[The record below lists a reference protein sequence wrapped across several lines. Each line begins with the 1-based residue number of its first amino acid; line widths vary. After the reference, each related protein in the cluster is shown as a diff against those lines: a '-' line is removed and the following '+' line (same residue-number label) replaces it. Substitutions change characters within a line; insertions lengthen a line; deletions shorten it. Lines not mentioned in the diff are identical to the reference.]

1 MSRRVTSFFGACAVA
16 CLAALP
22 TSVYAQDGA
31 PGPAPAPAPA
41 PAAPA
46 AQWPLAFLKADQ
58 IWQLTKGG
66 GVTVGLVDS
75 GVSPLGDTRAN
86 LLSGADFSEGSA
98 SSGIAHIDTDTDS
111 HGTTMA
117 VLIAG
122 TGGGEGLRGLAPEA
136 KILPVRMQKE
146 TGEDPAKIADALKY
160 ATAQHV
166 KVINMSL
173 GTAPTA
179 GLAAAVKAAQ
189 DADIVVVAAAGN
201 GGGKVI
207 TPAAYPGVVAV
218 GAVDSTGTRW
228 DLSSYGPQI
237 ALMAPGVGIP
247 VEDAAGA
254 PKTVRGTS
262 NATAYV
268 TASAALVRALHP
280 DWTAGQT
287 IRVLLATAT
296 KTGGATGLTR
306 NDKYGYGI
314 VNPLAALKA
323 GTPVEKDNPLVAGA
337 APLVAPLPAA
347 APSPTPATSASV
359 SSSSASATPSPASA
373 TSTDVVQRSAK
384 TSTTDA
390 TEKTGLLSSRRNKIL
405 AACGGAAVLGVVL
418 LLLNRV
424 LKRRQLRRN
433 RAWH

>member
-1 MSRRVTSFFGACAVA
+1 MVS
-16 CLAALP
+16 LAALP
-22 TSVYAQDGA
+22 PSAYADD
-31 PGPAPAPAPA
+31 PAPVKPAV
-41 PAAPA
+41 
-46 AQWPLAFLKADQ
+46 QWPLTYLKADQ
-58 IWQLTKGG
+58 VWQLTKGS

-86 LLSGADFSEGSA
+86 LLSGADFSEGA
-98 SSGIAHIDTDTDS
+98 TSSGIAHIDTDTDS

-122 TGGGEGLRGLAPEA
+122 TGGGAGLRGLAPEA
-136 KILPVRMQKE
+136 KILPVRMQKQ
-146 TGEDPAKIADALKY
+146 TGEDPVKITDAVKF

-173 GTAPTA
+173 GTAPTPE
-179 GLAAAVKAAQ
+179 LAAAVKAAQ

-207 TPAAYPGVVAV
+207 TPASYPGVVAV

-228 DLSSYGPQI
+228 ASSSYGPQV
-237 ALMAPGVGIP
+237 ALMGPGVEIP
-247 VEDAAGA
+247 VENADGV

-296 KTGGATGLTR
+296 KAGGASGLTR
-306 NDKYGYGI
+306 NDQYGYGI
-314 VNPLAALKA
+314 VNPLAALNA
-323 GTPVEKDNPLVAGA
+323 GAPVAKDNPLVAGA
-337 APLVAPLPAA
+337 AALAAALPAN
-347 APSPTPATSASV
+347 APSASPSTPAPV
-359 SSSSASATPSPASA
+359 SSSSASPAPTPSTAPPTNTQAVENA
-373 TSTDVVQRSAK
+373 AK
-384 TSTTDA
+384 AAA
-390 TEKTGLLSSRRNKIL
+390 TEKSGLLSSRRNKIL
-405 AACGGAAVLGVVL
+405 AACAGVAVLGFLL
-418 LLLNRV
+418 LLLNRG
-424 LKRRQLRRN
+424 LKRRELRRN

>member
-1 MSRRVTSFFGACAVA
+1 MASLAV
-16 CLAALP
+16 LP
-22 TSVYAQDGA
+22 PTARADD
-31 PGPAPAPAPA
+31 PAPVKPAV
-41 PAAPA
+41 
-46 AQWPLAFLKADQ
+46 QWPLTYLKADQ
-58 IWQLTKGG
+58 VWQLTKGG

-86 LLSGADFSEGSA
+86 LLSGADFSEGA
-98 SSGIAHIDTDTDS
+98 TSSGIAHIDTDTDS

-122 TGGGEGLRGLAPEA
+122 TGGGAGLRGLAPEA
-136 KILPVRMQKE
+136 KVLPARMQKQ
-146 TGEDPAKIADALKY
+146 TGEDPVKITDALKY

-179 GLAAAVKAAQ
+179 DLAAAVKAAQ

-228 DLSSYGPQI
+228 VSSSYGPQI
-237 ALMAPGVGIP
+237 ALMGPGVGIP
-247 VEDAAGA
+247 VEDADGA
-254 PKTVRGTS
+254 PKTARGTS

-287 IRVLLATAT
+287 IRALLATAT
-296 KTGGATGLTR
+296 KAGGATGLAR
-306 NDKYGYGI
+306 NDQYGYGI
-314 VNPLAALKA
+314 VNPLGALKA
-323 GTPVEKDNPLVAGA
+323 GAPMEKDNPLVTGA
-337 APLVAPLPAA
+337 AALAAALPAN
-347 APSPTPATSASV
+347 APSASPSTPTPTPTPAP
-359 SSSSASATPSPASA
+359 SSAAPTPTPSTTQPTNTQAVENA
-373 TSTDVVQRSAK
+373 AK
-384 TSTTDA
+384 AAA
-390 TEKTGLLSSRRNKIL
+390 TEKNGLLSTRRNKIL
-405 AACGGAAVLGVVL
+405 AACGGVAVLGLLL
-418 LLLNRV
+418 LLLNRG
-424 LKRRQLRRN
+424 LKRRELRRN
-433 RAWH
+433 RTWH

>member
-1 MSRRVTSFFGACAVA
+1 MSRRWTSLLGACAVVS
-16 CLAALP
+16 LAALP
-22 TSVYAQDGA
+22 PSAYADD
-31 PGPAPAPAPA
+31 PAPVKPAV
-41 PAAPA
+41 
-46 AQWPLAFLKADQ
+46 QWPLTYLKADQ
-58 IWQLTKGG
+58 VWQLTKGS

-86 LLSGADFSEGSA
+86 LLSGADFSEGA
-98 SSGIAHIDTDTDS
+98 TSSGIAHIDTDTDS

-122 TGGGEGLRGLAPEA
+122 TGGGAGLRGLAPEA
-136 KILPVRMQKE
+136 KILPVRMQKQ
-146 TGEDPAKIADALKY
+146 TGEDPVKITDAVKF

-173 GTAPTA
+173 GTAPTPE
-179 GLAAAVKAAQ
+179 LAAAVKAAQ

-207 TPAAYPGVVAV
+207 TPASYPGVVAV

-228 DLSSYGPQI
+228 ASSSYGPQV
-237 ALMAPGVGIP
+237 ALMGPGVEIP
-247 VEDAAGA
+247 VENADGV

-296 KTGGATGLTR
+296 KAGGASGLTR
-306 NDKYGYGI
+306 NDQYGYGI
-314 VNPLAALKA
+314 VNPLAALNA
-323 GTPVEKDNPLVAGA
+323 GAPVAKDNPLVAGA
-337 APLVAPLPAA
+337 AALAAALPAN
-347 APSPTPATSASV
+347 APSASPSTPAPV
-359 SSSSASATPSPASA
+359 SSSSASPAPTPSTAPPTNTQAVENA
-373 TSTDVVQRSAK
+373 AK
-384 TSTTDA
+384 AAA
-390 TEKTGLLSSRRNKIL
+390 TEKSGLLSSRRNKIL
-405 AACGGAAVLGVVL
+405 AACAGVAVLGFLL
-418 LLLNRV
+418 LLLNRG
-424 LKRRQLRRN
+424 LKRRELRRN